1 MSRSLLLGAALA
13 VVAVCAQAQDLG
25 ARVEAAL
32 VARGLGKD
40 ALGLVGNIIAHE
52 FPTPRATPALVMHL
66 LHEPLRAADA
76 RTIFERSVPSD
87 IVALTDLSPR
97 SAGIGFDA
105 ALERYIG
112 ELAAAQAEL
121 MGAVAPF
128 DEVNFVRALANGM
141 PAGDFVAIEQAV
153 DAPRLAQARAL
164 FLEAT
169 ARFVRELRSPNM
181 RLPAPQR
188 FNSAIGLVIIGS
200 PGPDRHPAGA
210 ALIIDPGG
218 DDVYERAPASGGA
231 ISVIID
237 LGGNDR
243 YVGTDVAARALS
255 AIIDVGGN
263 DSYVSDGPGLGAAV
277 GGVSVLVDLDGDD
290 EYQAHILA
298 QGAAI
303 FGVGALID
311 AGGNDRYRTTAFGQG
326 YAGSGGLGLL
336 WDRRGNDDYRA
347 GALQDRYRREGG
359 LSFAQGAAAAARGEL
374 AGGIGILRDD
384 AGDDRYQLE
393 MFGQGMGY
401 YYSLG
406 MLWDGAGN
414 DEYSAIRYAQGA
426 GVHQAVGVL
435 RDDSGNDHYEL
446 SAGMGQGVGYDA
458 SVGVLFDGAGDDRY
472 RASYMAQASGY
483 ANGFGLLADLTGANA
498 WEMGDDAAAWGHAR
512 WFRALPTIGVLLY
525 EPGSATFARNG
536 KPSAPA
542 PPRVE
547 QEREAQVDCAAA
559 DTQVRRLLDEPRI
572 AIEQQGELLPC
583 VLALATPEQ
592 AARYW
597 SAFDAALQAPG
608 TPALGEIAVALRA
621 HPGPA
626 ELMQRLQAALREHPR
641 CRAHALWMAGWGTVE
656 DARAALGAA
665 CWRLQAAAQDRLK
678 ALGAAPSAASSTAQF
693 LRPH

>member
-1 MSRSLLLGAALA
+1 
-13 VVAVCAQAQDLG
+13 
-25 ARVEAAL
+25 
-32 VARGLGKD
+32 
-40 ALGLVGNIIAHE
+40 
-52 FPTPRATPALVMHL
+52 
-66 LHEPLRAADA
+66 
-76 RTIFERSVPSD
+76 
-87 IVALTDLSPR
+87 
-97 SAGIGFDA
+97 
-105 ALERYIG
+105 
-112 ELAAAQAEL
+112 
-121 MGAVAPF
+121 
-128 DEVNFVRALANGM
+128 
-141 PAGDFVAIEQAV
+141 
-153 DAPRLAQARAL
+153 
-164 FLEAT
+164 
-169 ARFVRELRSPNM
+169 
-181 RLPAPQR
+181 
-188 FNSAIGLVIIGS
+188 
-200 PGPDRHPAGA
+200 
-210 ALIIDPGG
+210 
-218 DDVYERAPASGGA
+218 
-231 ISVIID
+231 
-237 LGGNDR
+237 
-243 YVGTDVAARALS
+243 
-255 AIIDVGGN
+255 
-263 DSYVSDGPGLGAAV
+263 
-277 GGVSVLVDLDGDD
+277 
-290 EYQAHILA
+290 
-298 QGAAI
+298 
-303 FGVGALID
+303 
-311 AGGNDRYRTTAFGQG
+311 
-326 YAGSGGLGLL
+326 
-336 WDRRGNDDYRA
+336 
-347 GALQDRYRREGG
+347 
-359 LSFAQGAAAAARGEL
+359 
-374 AGGIGILRDD
+374 
-384 AGDDRYQLE
+384 
-393 MFGQGMGY
+393 
-401 YYSLG
+401 
-406 MLWDGAGN
+406 
-414 DEYSAIRYAQGA
+414 
-426 GVHQAVGVL
+426 
-435 RDDSGNDHYEL
+435 
-446 SAGMGQGVGYDA
+446 MGQGVGYDA